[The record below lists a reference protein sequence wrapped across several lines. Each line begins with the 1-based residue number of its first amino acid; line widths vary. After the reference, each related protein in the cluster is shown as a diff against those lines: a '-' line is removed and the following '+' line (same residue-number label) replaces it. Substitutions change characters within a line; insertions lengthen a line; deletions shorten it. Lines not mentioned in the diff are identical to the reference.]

1 MRAPRALRG
10 GRRAPA
16 IGTASAET
24 DHSAS
29 DRRDCQHQPV
39 CGYAPQAV
47 TPWPQIYDPLGN
59 FGLSTFLAA
68 LPVVVL
74 LGGLA
79 VLRWP
84 AHAAAL
90 AGLGTALAVAIGV
103 FGMPSSL
110 ALASAGYGAAYG
122 LLPIGWIVL
131 NVIFLYQLTS
141 ERGLFDVL
149 RQSITT
155 VTDDPRLQLL
165 VVAFCFGAFFEGAAG
180 FGTPVAVT
188 GAILIGLG
196 FTPLAASGLSLIAN
210 TAPVAFGALGTPII
224 ALQSVTKLD
233 LLELSGMVGRQL
245 PVFSVIVPFWL
256 VAAYAGWR
264 GMLAVWPAIL
274 VAGVAFAVPQYV
286 VSNYH
291 GPWLVDVVASLVS
304 LGAVT
309 LFLRIWRP
317 DVAQGFSPAPTHVA
331 QGFSPAPAHP
341 RALVWRAWTP
351 WIILSI
357 VVFIWGVPS
366 VKAWL
371 DSLSVIRIPV
381 PYLHQAIVR
390 VPPVVAAPHP
400 EAAVYSI
407 NWLSATGSGIF
418 LAAIVAGLAMGASLG
433 EMARVYWKTLKLVK
447 LSLITISAMM
457 AVGFTTRYSGLDAT
471 LGLAFAGTGVLYPF
485 FGTMLGWLGVA
496 LTGSDTSSNVL
507 FGSLQR
513 ITAEQLQLS
522 PVLMAAANS
531 SGGVMGKMI
540 DAQSIV
546 VASTAT
552 RWYGHEGDILRYV
565 FVHSLVLAC
574 LVGVLVMLQA
584 YVAPFTALVH

>member
-1 MRAPRALRG
+1 M
-10 GRRAPA
+10 
-16 IGTASAET
+16 
-24 DHSAS
+24 
-29 DRRDCQHQPV
+29 
-39 CGYAPQAV
+39 
-47 TPWPQIYDPLGN
+47 PWPQTYDPLGSLA
-59 FGLSTFLAA
+59 LSTLLAA

-74 LGGLA
+74 LGTLA

-84 AHAAAL
+84 AHLAAL
-90 AGLGTALAVAIGV
+90 AGLAAALVIAIV
-103 FGMPSSL
+103 PFGMPAPM
-110 ALASAGYGAAYG
+110 ALASAGYGAMYG

-131 NVIFLYQLTS
+131 NVIFLYRLTE

-149 RQSITT
+149 RHSITT
-155 VTDDPRLQLL
+155 VTDDRRLQLL

-224 ALQSVTKLD
+224 ALQSVTGLD
-233 LLELSGMVGRQL
+233 LHELSGMVGRQL
-245 PVFSVIVPFWL
+245 PFFSVIVPFWL
-256 VAAYAGWR
+256 VWAYVGWR
-264 GMLAVWPAIL
+264 RMLEVWPAIL
-274 VAGVAFAVPQYV
+274 VAGVGFAVPQYL

-291 GPWLVDVVASLVS
+291 GPWLVDVVASVVS
-304 LGAVT
+304 LGLVT
-309 LFLRIWRP
+309 LFLRRWKPGVGPRAASGSGQR
-317 DVAQGFSPAPTHVA
+317 VAETATRGRSDTVD
-331 QGFSPAPAHP
+331 

-351 WIILSI
+351 WLILSV
-357 VVFIWGVPS
+357 VVFLWGLPS
-366 VKAWL
+366 TKAWL
-371 DSLSVIRIPV
+371 DNISVVRLPV
-381 PYLHQAIVR
+381 PYLHQAVMR
-390 VPPVVAAPHP
+390 TPPVVA
-400 EAAVYSI
+400 EAHAENAIYAI

-418 LAAIVAGLAMGASLG
+418 LASILAGLAMGCSLG
-433 EMARVYWKTLKLVK
+433 MMARTYWQTLKLVR

-471 LGLAFAGTGVLYPF
+471 LGLAFAQTGFLYPF

-507 FGSLQR
+507 FGSLQK
-513 ITAEQLQLS
+513 ITAEQLGLS

-565 FVHSLVLAC
+565 FVHSVVLAC

-584 YVAPFTALVH
+584 YVAPFTALVR